1 MDTIDRSKVRSAP
14 TMVRKGSG
22 YFWTTPFL
30 DRMKKKDR
38 KIFVLDT
45 SVILYD
51 HSAIENFAEHDVAIP
66 IQVLEELDT
75 FKKGNDTINY
85 EAREFIRHLDDIAK
99 LDVLSDW
106 QPLNG
111 PTRGKFKVVAKH
123 DLNGV
128 DATKVFQDGKND
140 HQILNATLTIQ
151 RQNKDR
157 KVVLVTKDIA
167 LRLKAKSLNIV
178 AEDYLTGKV
187 RNVREQ
193 LYTGRTVVDD
203 FKEATIDALFERG
216 TLPVQDLGLE
226 VPKGNHFFILKHKKK
241 SILAKYDPRTGHVDR
256 VEKKSVFGIGP
267 KNAEQALAMSAL
279 LDPEIKLVT
288 LQGAAG
294 TGKTLLAL
302 ACALEQRRE
311 YRQIYVTRPVVP
323 LSNKDIGYLPGDI
336 QSKLDPYMQ
345 PLWDNLKL
353 IKGTFEKHDNTP
365 KRIDEMLENEKIAI
379 APLAYIRG
387 RSLSNIFF
395 IVDEAQNL
403 TPLEVKTV
411 ISRAGDGTKIVFTG
425 DIHQIDTPYLDTE
438 SNGLSYL
445 IDKAKGDPL
454 FAHITLEKGER
465 SPLANLAN
473 ERL

>member
-1 MDTIDRSKVRSAP
+1 
-14 TMVRKGSG
+14 
-22 YFWTTPFL
+22 
-30 DRMKKKDR
+30 MKKKDR

-51 HSAIENFAEHDVAIP
+51 HSAIDSFQEHDVAIP

-75 FKKGNDTINY
+75 FKKGNDSKNF
-85 EAREFIRHLDDIAK
+85 EAREFIRHLDGLAQHD
-99 LDVLSDW
+99 LLTDW
-106 QPLNG
+106 APLNG
-111 PTRGKFKVVAKH
+111 STKGQFKVVAKH

-128 DATKVFQDGKND
+128 DATKVFQDAKND
-140 HQILNATLTIQ
+140 HQILNAALTLQ

-157 KVVLVTKDIA
+157 KVVLVSKDIA
-167 LRLKAKSLNIV
+167 LRLKAKSLNII
-178 AEDYLTGKV
+178 AEDFLTGKV
-187 RNVREQ
+187 RDLGGN
-193 LYTGRTVVDD
+193 LFTGRTVNENMPEEVIDD
-203 FKEATIDALFERG
+203 LFIHGAIPIGNAGIE
-216 TLPVQDLGLE
+216 Q
-226 VPKGNHFFILKHKKK
+226 PKGNHFFILRNKKK
-241 SILAKYDPRTGHVDR
+241 SILAKYDPRTNMVSR
-256 VEKKSVFGIGP
+256 VEKQSVFGIGP
-267 KNAEQALAMSAL
+267 KNAEQTLAMSAL

-288 LQGAAG
+288 LQGTAG

-302 ACALEQRRE
+302 ACALEQRRD

-336 QSKLDPYMQ
+336 QSKMDPYMQ
-345 PLWDNLKL
+345 PIWDNLKL
-353 IKGTFEKHDNTP
+353 IRGNFEKNDSTL

-411 ISRAGDGTKIVFTG
+411 ISRAGEGTKIVFTG
-425 DIHQIDTPYLDTE
+425 DVHQIDTPYLDSE

-445 IDKAKGDPL
+445 IDKAKDDPL

-465 SPLANLAN
+465 SALANLAN

>member
-1 MDTIDRSKVRSAP
+1 
-14 TMVRKGSG
+14 
-22 YFWTTPFL
+22 
-30 DRMKKKDR
+30 MKKKEK

-51 HSAIENFAEHDVAIP
+51 HSAIRCFDEHDVVVP
-66 IQVLEELDT
+66 IQVLEELDN
-75 FKKGNDTINY
+75 FKKGNDTLNF
-85 EAREFIRHLDDIAK
+85 EAREFIRLIDGIAQRD
-99 LDVLSDW
+99 LLTDW
-106 QPLNG
+106 IPLNG
-111 PTRGKFKVVAKH
+111 SDTGRVKVLAKH

-140 HQILNATLTIQ
+140 HQILNAALTLQ
-151 RQNKDR
+151 RQNKER
-157 KVVLVTKDIA
+157 KVILVSKDVC
-167 LRLKAKSLNIV
+167 LRLKAKSLNIA
-178 AEDYLTGKV
+178 AEDYLNGKV
-187 RNVREQ
+187 KNMGQ
-193 LYTGRTVVDD
+193 NLYTGRTVIEEFD
-203 FKEATIDALFERG
+203 ESLIDRLFNEG
-216 TLPVQDLGLE
+216 GLPVEELGLA
-226 VPKGNHFFILKHKKK
+226 VPTGNHFFILKYKKK
-241 SILAKYDPRTGHVDR
+241 SILCKYDPRTGLVTR
-256 VEKKSVFGIGP
+256 VEKHPIFGISP
-267 KNAEQALAMSAL
+267 KNAEQALAMAAL
-279 LDPEIKLVT
+279 MDPEIRLVT
-288 LQGAAG
+288 LQGTAG

-302 ACALEQRRE
+302 ATALEQRRL

-353 IKGTFEKHDNTP
+353 IKGQFEKHDSTP
-365 KRIDEMLENEKIAI
+365 KRIDEMLENEKISI

-411 ISRAGDGTKIVFTG
+411 ISRAGEGTKIVFTG
-425 DIHQIDTPYLDTE
+425 DVHQIDTPYLDSE

-465 SPLANLAN
+465 SALANLAS
-473 ERL
+473 ELL

>member
-1 MDTIDRSKVRSAP
+1 
-14 TMVRKGSG
+14 
-22 YFWTTPFL
+22 
-30 DRMKKKDR
+30 MKKKDR

-51 HSAIENFAEHDVAIP
+51 HSAIECFEEHDVAIP

-75 FKKGNDTINY
+75 FKKGNDTINF
-85 EAREFIRHLDDIAK
+85 EAREFIRHLDAIASR
-99 LDVLSDW
+99 DVITDW
-106 QPLNG
+106 APLNG
-111 PTRGKFKVVAKH
+111 PTKGKFKVVAKH

-140 HQILNATLTIQ
+140 HQILNAALTLQ

-157 KVVLVTKDIA
+157 KVVLVTKDVA
-167 LRLKAKSLNIV
+167 LRVKAKSLDIL

-187 RNVREQ
+187 KDVNDN
-193 LYTGRTVVDD
+193 LYTGRTVKDD
-203 FKEATIDALFERG
+203 FDEERIDTLFEQG
-216 TLPVQDLGLE
+216 TLPVKDLGIDR
-226 VPKGNHFFILKHKKK
+226 PKGNHFFILKHKKK
-241 SILAKYDPRTGHVDR
+241 SILAKYDPRTDQVDR
-256 VEKKSVFGIGP
+256 VEKHSVFGIGP

-302 ACALEQRRE
+302 ACALEQRRL

-336 QSKLDPYMQ
+336 QSKMDPYMQ

-353 IKGTFEKHDNTP
+353 IKGQFEKHDSTP
-365 KRIDEMLENEKIAI
+365 KRIDEMLENEKISI

-411 ISRAGDGTKIVFTG
+411 ISRAGEGTKIVFTG
-425 DIHQIDTPYLDTE
+425 DVHQIDSPFLDSE

-445 IDKAKGDPL
+445 IDKAKGDPI

-465 SPLANLAN
+465 SALANLAN
-473 ERL
+473 DLL

>member
-1 MDTIDRSKVRSAP
+1 
-14 TMVRKGSG
+14 
-22 YFWTTPFL
+22 
-30 DRMKKKDR
+30 MKKKDR

-51 HSAIENFAEHDVAIP
+51 HSAIESFQEHDVAIP

-75 FKKGNDTINY
+75 FKKGNDTINF
-85 EAREFIRHLDDIAK
+85 EAREFIRHLDGIGHGD
-99 LDVLSDW
+99 LLTDW
-106 QPLNG
+106 VPLNG
-111 PTRGKFKVVAKH
+111 PTKGKFKVVAKH

-140 HQILNATLTIQ
+140 HQIINAALTLQ

-157 KVVLVTKDIA
+157 KVVLVSKDIA
-167 LRLKAKSLNIV
+167 LRLKAKSLNII
-178 AEDYLTGKV
+178 AEDFLTGKV
-187 RNVREQ
+187 R
-193 LYTGRTVVDD
+193 
-203 FKEATIDALFERG
+203 
-216 TLPVQDLGLE
+216 DLGRNLFTGLTVNE
-226 VPKGNHFFILKHKKK
+226 NMDEGAIDDLFMHGTVSSEKLGQQPKGNHFFILKQGKK
-241 SILAKYDPRTGHVDR
+241 SVLAKYDPRKEQVSR
-256 VEKKSVFGIGP
+256 VEKQTVFGIGP

-288 LQGAAG
+288 MQGAAG

-302 ACALEQRRE
+302 ACALEQRRD
-311 YRQIYVTRPVVP
+311 YRQIFITRPVVP

-336 QSKLDPYMQ
+336 QSKMDPYMQ
-345 PLWDNLKL
+345 PIWDNLKL
-353 IKGTFEKHDNTP
+353 IRGNFEKNDNTL
-365 KRIDEMLENEKIAI
+365 KRLDEMVENEKIAV

-411 ISRAGDGTKIVFTG
+411 ISRAGEGTKIVFTG
-425 DIHQIDTPYLDTE
+425 DVHQIDTPYLDSE

-454 FAHITLEKGER
+454 FAHITLAKGER
-465 SPLANLAN
+465 SGLANLAN
-473 ERL
+473 DKL

>member
-1 MDTIDRSKVRSAP
+1 LVN
-14 TMVRKGSG
+14 
-22 YFWTTPFL
+22 PFI

-51 HSAIENFAEHDVAIP
+51 HSAIESFQEHDVAIP

-75 FKKGNDTINY
+75 FKKGNDTINF
-85 EAREFIRHLDDIAK
+85 EAREFIRHLDGIGHGD
-99 LDVLSDW
+99 LLTDW
-106 QPLNG
+106 VPLNG
-111 PTRGKFKVVAKH
+111 PTKGKFKVVAKH

-140 HQILNATLTIQ
+140 HQIINAALTLQ

-157 KVVLVTKDIA
+157 KVVLVSKDIA
-167 LRLKAKSLNIV
+167 LRLKAKSLNII
-178 AEDYLTGKV
+178 AEDFLTGKV
-187 RNVREQ
+187 R
-193 LYTGRTVVDD
+193 
-203 FKEATIDALFERG
+203 
-216 TLPVQDLGLE
+216 DLGRNLFTGLTVNE
-226 VPKGNHFFILKHKKK
+226 NMDEGAIDDLFMHGTVSSEKLGQQPKGNHFFILKQGKK
-241 SILAKYDPRTGHVDR
+241 SVLAKYDPRKEQVSR
-256 VEKKSVFGIGP
+256 VEKQTVFGIGP

-288 LQGAAG
+288 MQGAAG

-302 ACALEQRRE
+302 ACALEQRRD
-311 YRQIYVTRPVVP
+311 YRQIFITRPVVP

-336 QSKLDPYMQ
+336 QSKMDPYMQ
-345 PLWDNLKL
+345 PIWDNLKL
-353 IKGTFEKHDNTP
+353 IRGNFEKNDNTL
-365 KRIDEMLENEKIAI
+365 KRLDEMVENQKIAV

-411 ISRAGDGTKIVFTG
+411 ISRAGEGTKIVFTG
-425 DIHQIDTPYLDTE
+425 DVHQIDTPYLDSE

-454 FAHITLEKGER
+454 FAHITLAKGER
-465 SPLANLAN
+465 SGLANLAN
-473 ERL
+473 DKL

>member
-1 MDTIDRSKVRSAP
+1 MR
-14 TMVRKGSG
+14 
-22 YFWTTPFL
+22 
-30 DRMKKKDR
+30 KKDR

-51 HSAIENFAEHDVAIP
+51 HSAIDCFDEHDVAIP

-85 EAREFIRHLDDIAK
+85 EAREFIRHLDGIAAR
-99 LDVLSDW
+99 DVITEW
-106 QPLNG
+106 APLNG
-111 PTRGKFKVVAKH
+111 PTKGKFKVVAKH

-140 HQILNATLTIQ
+140 HQILNAALTLQ

-157 KVVLVTKDIA
+157 KVVLVTKDVA
-167 LRLKAKSLNIV
+167 LRVKAKSLNIN

-187 RNVREQ
+187 KDVQ
-193 LYTGRTVVDD
+193 DKLYTGRTVQED
-203 FKEATIDALFERG
+203 FDESLIDQLFEKG
-216 TLPVQDLGLE
+216 SLPVKDLGIKSQ
-226 VPKGNHFFILKHKKK
+226 KGNHFFILKHKKK
-241 SILAKYDPRTGHVDR
+241 SILAKYDPRTDQVDR
-256 VEKKSVFGIGP
+256 VEKHNVFGISP

-302 ACALEQRRE
+302 ACALEQRRL

-353 IKGTFEKHDNTP
+353 IKGQFEKHDSTP

-411 ISRAGDGTKIVFTG
+411 ISRAGEGTKIVFTG
-425 DIHQIDTPYLDTE
+425 DVHQIDTPYLDSE

-473 ERL
+473 ELL